1 MMMII
6 QSPPI
11 FYIHG
16 YQSSPDGAKGA
27 LFSQTLQ
34 AIALKYRDGPPE
46 DLIITDCLDRIKK
59 GINSFN
65 EVVLI
70 GSSLGGLLASVTAL
84 NMSTVAQVFLLNP
97 AIMPPETDIDT
108 INSMPKRILR
118 EMYFPKLFSKKISSE
133 IIIFRGTNDEVV
145 SDEWVLPFAQYQE
158 ATVHFLADDHR
169 FSKRVDD
176 IVKIIQQYMD

>member
-1 MMMII
+1 MIV
-6 QSPPI
+6 QSPPV

-16 YQSSPDGAKGA
+16 YQSSPDGTKGA

-34 AIALKYRDGPPE
+34 AIALKYRDVPPE
-46 DLIITDCLDRIKK
+46 DLVIADCLDRIKK

-84 NMSTVAQVFLLNP
+84 ENSNVAQVFLLNP
-97 AIMPPETDIDT
+97 AIMPPGTDIDS
-108 INSMPKRILR
+108 INSMPKRILKD
-118 EMYFPKLFSKKISSE
+118 MYFPKLFSEKISSE
-133 IIIFRGTNDEVV
+133 IIIFRGTKDEVV
-145 SDEWVLPFAQYQE
+145 SDEWVLPFAQFQE
-158 ATVHFLADDHR
+158 ATVHFVADDHR

-176 IVKIIQQYMD
+176 IVKIIRQYLE

>member
-1 MMMII
+1 MIV

-34 AIALKYRDGPPE
+34 ARALKYRDVPPE
-46 DLIITDCLDRIKK
+46 YLVINESLERIKK
-59 GINSFN
+59 DINSFN

-84 NMSTVAQVFLLNP
+84 NTSNVARLFLLNP
-97 AIMPPETDIDT
+97 AIMPPGTDIDV
-108 INSMPKRILR
+108 INSMPKRILTD
-118 EMYFPKLFSKKISSE
+118 MYFPKLFSKKISSE
-133 IIIFRGTNDEVV
+133 IIIFRGTKDEVV
-145 SDEWVLPFAQYQE
+145 SDEWVLPFAQFQE
-158 ATVHFLADDHR
+158 ASVYFLSDDHR
-169 FSKRVDD
+169 FSTRIYD
-176 IVKIIQQYMD
+176 IVKIIQKHLD

>member
-1 MMMII
+1 MNV

-16 YQSSPDGAKGA
+16 YQSSPEGTKGA

-34 AIALKYRDGPPE
+34 AIALKYRDVPPE
-46 DLIITDCLDRIKK
+46 DLVITECLERIKK
-59 GINSFN
+59 AINSFN

-84 NMSTVAQVFLLNP
+84 NASNIERLFLLNP
-97 AIMPPETDIDT
+97 AIMPPGTDIDS

-118 EMYFPKLFSKKISSE
+118 DMYFPKLFSKKISSE
-133 IIIFRGTNDEVV
+133 IIIFRGTEDEVV
-145 SDEWVLPFAQYQE
+145 SDEWVLPFAQFQE
-158 ATVHFLADDHR
+158 ATVYFLSDDHR
-169 FSKRVDD
+169 FSRRIDD
-176 IVKIIQQYMD
+176 IVKIIQQYLD